1 MNKQDISRVKPKWI
15 IAYWKKGNNT
25 FNQPQ
30 KKLIQTNSE
39 AAVIQEQ
46 HSSHYR
52 YPAINFH

>member
-1 MNKQDISRVKPKWI
+1 MSRVKPKWI
-15 IAYWKKGNNT
+15 IAYWKKGNNA

-30 KKLIQTNSE
+30 IKLIQINSV

-46 HSSHYR
+46 HSSHYS